1 MKDYVNYEALNYFR
15 IKLLSLFAIIE
26 HTHSK
31 SEITDLKD
39 SSIIATDDN
48 NGNVTIVIK

>member
-1 MKDYVNYEALNYFR
+1 MKDYINYEALNYFR
-15 IKLLSLFAIIE
+15 SKLLLLFSIIG

-39 SSIIATDDN
+39 FSITATDDN
-48 NGNVTIVIK
+48 NGNVVIVIK